1 MLHNCQLFTINKY
14 CEGMTELNRSNYIS
28 LVGEIIGIYENQ
40 GERFVKLRYDPGY
53 VDISLQEIQ
62 DVYLGDKVTVDSDL
76 TIKKISPQTEEN
88 TTI

>member
-1 MLHNCQLFTINKY
+1 MLANYQLFTINKY
-14 CEGMTELNRSNYIS
+14 CEGMTELNQSNIIS
-28 LVGEIIGIYENQ
+28 LVGEVVGMYENQ
-40 GERFVKLRYDPGY
+40 GERFFKLRYDPGY

-88 TTI
+88 KTI